1 MDFDY
6 RLLAKYLTDM
16 LSPEEMKQVEEW
28 RKLSID
34 NEEVFSEL
42 MKLRV
47 SWKFTQ
53 YNTPEHIEEAL
64 NGLNAKINSRRRFQI
79 LRSVMRYAAVILLF
93 VSFSYVGWG
102 YLKPDNCVT
111 IRVEQGED
119 VKKIVLADGS
129 AVWLKEGSSLRI
141 PEVFAENNRKLS
153 LQGEAFFDV
162 AKNASPCKEKHS
174 LTLQRML
181 STHYMFPNYV
191 NIKVLGTA
199 FNVKTDEKH
208 QNVETVLARGK
219 VALLD
224 KQWNPILDMSPGE
237 KVTYDNNK
245 NEYATEVVDVNVC
258 TAWRLNQFV
267 FENVTL
273 REIVNQ
279 LSVKFNV
286 NINLESTK
294 LAQRKFRCVI
304 NEDESLPDI
313 LKLLKYLAP
322 IQYRIE
328 GKEIFIYE

>member
-6 RLLAKYLTDM
+6 RLLAKYLTGM

-141 PEVFAENNRKLS
+141 PKVFAENNRKLS
-153 LQGEAFFDV
+153 LQGEVFFDI
-162 AKNASPCKEKHS
+162 AKNANS
-174 LTLQRML
+174 LFIVATD
-181 STHYMFPNYV
+181 YV
-191 NIKVLGTA
+191 KVEVHGTS
-199 FNVKTDEKH
+199 FHVNVNAGNKS
-208 QNVETVLARGK
+208 VETVLVRGCISLH
-219 VALLD
+219 ALNG
-224 KQWNPILDMSPGE
+224 KKILEMNPGE
-237 KVTYDNNK
+237 RVAYSWDENTCFTDH
-245 NEYATEVVDVNVC
+245 VDVNVC
-258 TAWRLNQFV
+258 AVWRFNQLV
-267 FENVTL
+267 FENTTL
-273 REIVNQ
+273 REIANQ
-279 LSVKFNV
+279 LSIKYNVNV
-286 NINLESTK
+286 NIESSR
-294 LAQRKFRCVI
+294 LAQRRFRCVI
-304 NEDESLPDI
+304 NEDERLPDV
-313 LKLLKYLAP
+313 LEQLCYLAP
-322 IQYRIE
+322 ITYRIE
-328 GKEIFIYE
+328 SSEIYISEKQTKK

>member
-93 VSFSYVGWG
+93 VSF
-102 YLKPDNCVT
+102 C
-111 IRVEQGED
+111 
-119 VKKIVLADGS
+119 
-129 AVWLKEGSSLRI
+129 KEC
-141 PEVFAENNRKLS
+141 FS

-162 AKNASPCKEKHS
+162 AKNAQYP
-174 LTLQRML
+174 LYV
-181 STHYMFPNYV
+181 STNYV

-208 QNVETVLARGK
+208 QNVETVLTRGK

>member
-6 RLLAKYLTDM
+6 RLLAKYLTDT
-16 LSPEEMKQVEEW
+16 LSPEEMEKVEEW
-28 RKLSID
+28 RVLSIE
-34 NEEVFSEL
+34 NEDIFSKL
-42 MKLRV
+42 VKLRV

-53 YNTPEHIEEAL
+53 YNTPEHIEKAL
-64 NGLNAKINSRRRFQI
+64 NGLNVKIDSRRRFQI
-79 LRSVMRYAAVILLF
+79 FRSVMRYAAVVLLL
-93 VSFSYVGWG
+93 VSFSYVGWD
-102 YLKPDNCVT
+102 YLKPDNYVT
-111 IRVEQGED
+111 ITVKQSED
-119 VKKIVLADGS
+119 VKKIKLADGS
-129 AVWLKEGSSLRI
+129 TAWLKSGSSLKI
-141 PEVFAENNRKLS
+141 PETFTADNRKLS

-162 AKNASPCKEKHS
+162 AKNAQSP
-174 LTLQRML
+174 LYI
-181 STHYMFPNYV
+181 STNYV

-199 FNVKTDEKH
+199 FNVKTDEEH

-224 KQWNPILDMSPGE
+224 KQWKAVLDMSPGE
-237 KVTYDNNK
+237 KVTYNNRK
-245 NEYATEVVDVNVC
+245 NEYATEVVDVNIC

-286 NINLESTK
+286 NINLESSK

-313 LKLLKYLAP
+313 LKLLKFLAP
-322 IQYRIE
+322 IRYRIE
-328 GKEIFIYE
+328 GDEVFIYE

>member
-6 RLLAKYLTDM
+6 RLLAKYLTGM

-28 RKLSID
+28 RELSID

-79 LRSVMRYAAVILLF
+79 LRSVMRYAAVILLL

-153 LQGEAFFDV
+153 LQ
-162 AKNASPCKEKHS
+162 
-174 LTLQRML
+174 RML

-208 QNVETVLARGK
+208 QNVETVLTRGK

-224 KQWNPILDMSPGE
+224 KQWNP
-237 KVTYDNNK
+237 
-245 NEYATEVVDVNVC
+245 
-258 TAWRLNQFV
+258 F
-267 FENVTL
+267 
-273 REIVNQ
+273 
-279 LSVKFNV
+279 
-286 NINLESTK
+286 
-294 LAQRKFRCVI
+294 
-304 NEDESLPDI
+304 
-313 LKLLKYLAP
+313 
-322 IQYRIE
+322 
-328 GKEIFIYE
+328 

>member
-1 MDFDY
+1 MEFNY
-6 RLLAKYLTDM
+6 ALLVKYLIGS
-16 LSPEEMKQVEEW
+16 LSSEEMEEVMRW
-28 RKLSID
+28 RDLSAE
-34 NEEVFSEL
+34 NETVFSEV
-42 MKLRV
+42 LRLRL
-47 SWKFTQ
+47 SW
-53 YNTPEHIEEAL
+53 NTAKYADNERIDMAL
-64 NGLNAKINSRRRFQI
+64 EKVNVRINRARRYRI
-79 LRSVMRYAAVILLF
+79 ARSLLKYAAVILLL
-93 VSFSYVGWG
+93 VSFSAVGWN
-102 YLKPDNCVT
+102 YFKPETYMT
-111 IRVEQGED
+111 IALGDSEG
-119 VKKIVLADGS
+119 VKKVTLDDGS
-129 AVWLKEGSSLRI
+129 IVWLRGNSVLKI
-141 PEVFAENNRKLS
+141 PQSFSAVNRTVS

-162 AKNASPCKEKHS
+162 AKNAQFP
-174 LTLQRML
+174 LYV
-181 STHYMFPNYV
+181 STNYV

-279 LSVKFNV
+279 LCVKFNV

-313 LKLLKYLAP
+313 LKLLKYLSL
-322 IQYRIE
+322 IHI
-328 GKEIFIYE
+328 

>member
-1 MDFDY
+1 MEFNY
-6 RLLAKYLTDM
+6 ALLAKYLIGS
-16 LSPEEMKQVEEW
+16 LSSEEMEEVMRW
-28 RKLSID
+28 RDLSAE
-34 NEEVFSEL
+34 NETVFSEV
-42 MKLRV
+42 LRLRL
-47 SWKFTQ
+47 SW
-53 YNTPEHIEEAL
+53 NTAKYADNERIDMAL
-64 NGLNAKINSRRRFQI
+64 EKVNVRINRARRYRI
-79 LRSVMRYAAVILLF
+79 ARSLLKYAAVILLL
-93 VSFSYVGWG
+93 VSFSAVGWN
-102 YLKPDNCVT
+102 YFKPETYMT
-111 IRVEQGED
+111 IALGDSEG
-119 VKKIVLADGS
+119 VKKVTLDDGS
-129 AVWLKEGSSLRI
+129 VVWLRGNSALKI
-141 PEVFAENNRKLS
+141 PQSFSAVNRTVS
-153 LQGEAFFDV
+153 LQGEAFFDI
-162 AKNASPCKEKHS
+162 AKNAQYP
-174 LTLQRML
+174 LYV
-181 STHYMFPNYV
+181 STNYV

>member
-1 MDFDY
+1 M
-6 RLLAKYLTDM
+6 
-16 LSPEEMKQVEEW
+16 PESSSVPFPANRNSYPE
-28 RKLSID
+28 
-34 NEEVFSEL
+34 NESSQCRFYPQGHCGTRPGN
-42 MKLRV
+42 M
-47 SWKFTQ
+47 
-53 YNTPEHIEEAL
+53 
-64 NGLNAKINSRRRFQI
+64 NS
-79 LRSVMRYAAVILLF
+79 
-93 VSFSYVGWG
+93 
-102 YLKPDNCVT
+102 
-111 IRVEQGED
+111 
-119 VKKIVLADGS
+119 
-129 AVWLKEGSSLRI
+129 
-141 PEVFAENNRKLS
+141 LS
-153 LQGEAFFDV
+153 LLYV
-162 AKNASPCKEKHS
+162 
-174 LTLQRML
+174 
-181 STHYMFPNYV
+181 STNYV

>member
-1 MDFDY
+1 M
-6 RLLAKYLTDM
+6 
-16 LSPEEMKQVEEW
+16 
-28 RKLSID
+28 
-34 NEEVFSEL
+34 

-93 VSFSYVGWG
+93 VSFLMWDGLSETGQ
-102 YLKPDNCVT
+102 LCND
-111 IRVEQGED
+111 QGGTRGRCE
-119 VKKIVLADGS
+119 KIVLADGS

-162 AKNASPCKEKHS
+162 AKNAQYP
-174 LTLQRML
+174 LYV
-181 STHYMFPNYV
+181 STNYV

-224 KQWNPILDMSPGE
+224 KQWNPI
-237 KVTYDNNK
+237 
-245 NEYATEVVDVNVC
+245 
-258 TAWRLNQFV
+258 
-267 FENVTL
+267 
-273 REIVNQ
+273 
-279 LSVKFNV
+279 
-286 NINLESTK
+286 
-294 LAQRKFRCVI
+294 
-304 NEDESLPDI
+304 
-313 LKLLKYLAP
+313 
-322 IQYRIE
+322 
-328 GKEIFIYE
+328 

>member
-1 MDFDY
+1 MEFDY
-6 RLLAKYLTDM
+6 ALLAKYLIGS
-16 LSPEEMKQVEEW
+16 LSPEEMEEVLRW
-28 RKLSID
+28 RDLSAE
-34 NEEVFSEL
+34 NEVVFSEV
-42 MKLRV
+42 LRLRL
-47 SWKFTQ
+47 SW
-53 YNTPEHIEEAL
+53 NTAKYADNERIDMAL
-64 NGLNAKINSRRRFQI
+64 EKVNVRINRARRYRI
-79 LRSVMRYAAVILLF
+79 ARSLLKYAAVILLL
-93 VSFSYVGWG
+93 VSFSAVGWN
-102 YLKPDNCVT
+102 YFKPETYMT
-111 IRVEQGED
+111 IALGDSEG
-119 VKKIVLADGS
+119 VKKVTLDDGS
-129 AVWLKEGSSLRI
+129 IVWLRGNSVLKI
-141 PEVFAENNRKLS
+141 PQSFSAVNRTVS

-162 AKNASPCKEKHS
+162 AKNAQYP
-174 LTLQRML
+174 LYV
-181 STHYMFPNYV
+181 STNYV

>member
-153 LQGEAFFDV
+153 LQ
-162 AKNASPCKEKHS
+162 
-174 LTLQRML
+174 RML
-181 STHYMFPNYV
+181 STHYNVSTNYV

>member
-6 RLLAKYLTDM
+6 RLLAKYLTDT
-16 LSPEEMKQVEEW
+16 LSPEEMEKVERW
-28 RKLSID
+28 RVLSIE
-34 NEEVFSEL
+34 NEDIFSKL
-42 MKLRV
+42 VKLRV

-53 YNTPEHIEEAL
+53 YNTPEHIEKAL
-64 NGLNAKINSRRRFQI
+64 NGLNVKIDSRRRFQI
-79 LRSVMRYAAVILLF
+79 FRSVMRYAAVVLLL
-93 VSFSYVGWG
+93 VSFSYVGWD
-102 YLKPDNCVT
+102 YLKPYNYVT
-111 IRVEQGED
+111 ITVKQSED
-119 VKKIVLADGS
+119 VKKIKLADGS
-129 AVWLKEGSSLRI
+129 TAWLKSGSSLKI
-141 PEVFAENNRKLS
+141 PETFTADNRKLS

-162 AKNASPCKEKHS
+162 AKNAQSP
-174 LTLQRML
+174 LYI
-181 STHYMFPNYV
+181 STNYV

-199 FNVKTDEKH
+199 FNVKTDEEH

-224 KQWNPILDMSPGE
+224 KQWKAVLDMSPGE
-237 KVTYDNNK
+237 KVTYNNRK
-245 NEYATEVVDVNVC
+245 NEYATEVVDVNIC

-286 NINLESTK
+286 NINLESSK

-313 LKLLKYLAP
+313 LKLLKFLAP
-322 IQYRIE
+322 IRYRIE
-328 GKEIFIYE
+328 GDEVFIYE

>member
-6 RLLAKYLTDM
+6 RLLAKYLTET
-16 LSPEEMKQVEEW
+16 LSPEEMEKVERW
-28 RKLSID
+28 RVLSIE
-34 NEEVFSEL
+34 NEDIFSKL
-42 MKLRV
+42 VKLRV

-53 YNTPEHIEEAL
+53 YNTPEHIEKAL
-64 NGLNAKINSRRRFQI
+64 NGLNVKIDSRRRFQI
-79 LRSVMRYAAVILLF
+79 FRSVMRYAAVVLLL
-93 VSFSYVGWG
+93 VSFSYVGWD
-102 YLKPDNCVT
+102 YLKPDNYVT
-111 IRVEQGED
+111 ITVKQSED
-119 VKKIVLADGS
+119 VKKIKLADGS
-129 AVWLKEGSSLRI
+129 TAWLKSGSSLKI
-141 PEVFAENNRKLS
+141 PETFTADNRKLS

-162 AKNASPCKEKHS
+162 AKNAQSP
-174 LTLQRML
+174 LYI
-181 STHYMFPNYV
+181 STNYV

-199 FNVKTDEKH
+199 FNVKTDEEH

-224 KQWNPILDMSPGE
+224 KQWKAVLDMSPGE
-237 KVTYDNNK
+237 KVTYNNRK
-245 NEYATEVVDVNVC
+245 NEYATEVVDVNIC

-286 NINLESTK
+286 NINLESSK

-313 LKLLKYLAP
+313 LKLLKFLAP
-322 IQYRIE
+322 IRYRIE
-328 GKEIFIYE
+328 GDEVFIYE

>member
-53 YNTPEHIEEAL
+53 YNTPEHIEKAL

-162 AKNASPCKEKHS
+162 AKNAQYP
-174 LTLQRML
+174 LYV
-181 STHYMFPNYV
+181 STNYV

-258 TAWRLNQFV
+258 GISVRA
-267 FENVTL
+267 L
-273 REIVNQ
+273 RHKLRKGVPPFPAMGHSAY
-279 LSVKFNV
+279 LSVPKKRR
-286 NINLESTK
+286 IRIHT
-294 LAQRKFRCVI
+294 
-304 NEDESLPDI
+304 LPHTR
-313 LKLLKYLAP
+313 P
-322 IQYRIE
+322 TRYRLP
-328 GKEIFIYE
+328 

>member
-53 YNTPEHIEEAL
+53 YNTPEHIEKAL

-93 VSFSYVGWG
+93 VSFSYVRWG

-153 LQGEAFFDV
+153 
-162 AKNASPCKEKHS
+162 
-174 LTLQRML
+174 LQRML

>member
-119 VKKIVLADGS
+119 VKKNRACGWIGCLVKG
-129 AVWLKEGSSLRI
+129 G
-141 PEVFAENNRKLS
+141 VFFATS
-153 LQGEAFFDV
+153 
-162 AKNASPCKEKHS
+162 KNAQYP
-174 LTLQRML
+174 LYV
-181 STHYMFPNYV
+181 STNYV

-279 LSVKFNV
+279 LCVKFNV

>member
-1 MDFDY
+1 MEFDY
-6 RLLAKYLTDM
+6 ALLAKYLIGS
-16 LSPEEMKQVEEW
+16 LSPEEMEEVLRW
-28 RKLSID
+28 RDLSAE
-34 NEEVFSEL
+34 NEVVFSEV
-42 MKLRV
+42 LRLRL
-47 SWKFTQ
+47 SWNAAK
-53 YNTPEHIEEAL
+53 YADGERIDMAL
-64 NGLNAKINSRRRFQI
+64 EKVNVRINRARRYRI
-79 LRSVMRYAAVILLF
+79 ARSLLKYAAVILLL
-93 VSFSYVGWG
+93 VSFSAVGWN
-102 YLKPDNCVT
+102 YFKPETYVT
-111 IRVEQGED
+111 IALGDSES
-119 VKKIVLADGS
+119 VKKVTLDDGS
-129 AVWLKEGSSLRI
+129 VVWLRGNSVLKI
-141 PEVFAENNRKLS
+141 PQSFSAVNRTVS

-162 AKNASPCKEKHS
+162 AKNAQYP
-174 LTLQRML
+174 LYV
-181 STHYMFPNYV
+181 STNYV

>member
-6 RLLAKYLTDM
+6 RLLAKYLTGM

-141 PEVFAENNRKLS
+141 PKVFAENNRKLS
-153 LQGEAFFDV
+153 LQGEAFFDI
-162 AKNASPCKEKHS
+162 AKNANS
-174 LTLQRML
+174 LFIVATD
-181 STHYMFPNYV
+181 YV
-191 NIKVLGTA
+191 KVEVHGTS
-199 FNVKTDEKH
+199 FHVNVNAGNKS
-208 QNVETVLARGK
+208 VETVLVRGCISLH
-219 VALLD
+219 ALNG
-224 KQWNPILDMSPGE
+224 KKILEMNPGE
-237 KVTYDNNK
+237 RVAYSWDENTCFTDH
-245 NEYATEVVDVNVC
+245 VDVNVC
-258 TAWRLNQFV
+258 AVWRFNQLV
-267 FENVTL
+267 FENTTL
-273 REIVNQ
+273 REIANQ
-279 LSVKFNV
+279 LSIKYNVNV
-286 NINLESTK
+286 NIESSR
-294 LAQRKFRCVI
+294 LAQRRFRCVI
-304 NEDESLPDI
+304 NEDERLPDV
-313 LKLLKYLAP
+313 LEQLCYLAP
-322 IQYRIE
+322 ITYRIE
-328 GKEIFIYE
+328 SSEIYISEKQTKK

>member
-153 LQGEAFFDV
+153 LQ
-162 AKNASPCKEKHS
+162 
-174 LTLQRML
+174 RML
-181 STHYMFPNYV
+181 ISTNYV

>member
-1 MDFDY
+1 MEFNY
-6 RLLAKYLTDM
+6 ALLVKYLIGS
-16 LSPEEMKQVEEW
+16 LSSEEMEEVMRW
-28 RKLSID
+28 RDLSAE
-34 NEEVFSEL
+34 NETVFSEV
-42 MKLRV
+42 LRLRL
-47 SWKFTQ
+47 SW
-53 YNTPEHIEEAL
+53 NTAKYADNERIDMAL
-64 NGLNAKINSRRRFQI
+64 EKVNVRINRARRYRI
-79 LRSVMRYAAVILLF
+79 ARSLLKYAAVILLL
-93 VSFSYVGWG
+93 VSFSAVGWN
-102 YLKPDNCVT
+102 YFKPETYMT
-111 IRVEQGED
+111 IALGDSEG
-119 VKKIVLADGS
+119 VKKVTLDDGS
-129 AVWLKEGSSLRI
+129 IVWLRGNSVLKI
-141 PEVFAENNRKLS
+141 PQSFCAVNRTVS

-162 AKNASPCKEKHS
+162 AKNAQYP
-174 LTLQRML
+174 LYV
-181 STHYMFPNYV
+181 STNYV

-208 QNVETVLARGK
+208 QNVETVLTRGK